1 MEILVDNS
9 SILAVEK
16 TFEHSYHNEK
26 RENIKFSSNAQ
37 FINANTLEVTH
48 EHLQKDCIIPV
59 WSKDNESTISH
70 VEFIETAYEV
80 MEHIFVGEQIN
91 YPAVR
96 VSHPVRGRIPSAMG
110 KPAIELEEND
120 KTCYYERMAFLI
132 EVPNLKFKIGDNE
145 LALTVGGVRAYN
157 HENLFNKKSE
167 EKFKVFIGFKNKVCT
182 NLCISTDGL
191 KTELKAMTTQEL
203 GSGIFD
209 LIKSFKAERFMD
221 DLKKMPNTMISEHQ
235 FAQVIGRM
243 RMYGIMPQTMKK
255 GIPNLLLTDNMI
267 NSVVKNY
274 YLDEN
279 FSRNLDGSISMWNFY
294 NLLTE
299 SNKSSYIDTFLDRSA
314 NSLAIAQ
321 HLTNS
326 IYHNLN
332 SWYLN

>member
-1 MEILVDNS
+1 MEV
-9 SILAVEK
+9 LAVNPVLAKVAKPANLAEDAK
-16 TFEHSYHNEK
+16 ERIRFTSD
-26 RENIKFSSNAQ
+26 SQ
-37 FINANTLEVTH
+37 FINANTIEVTH
-48 EHLQKDCIIPV
+48 EHLQKDCITPV
-59 WSKDNESTISH
+59 FSKDNESTISH
-70 VEFIETAYEV
+70 VEFIETAFDV
-80 MEHIFVGEQIN
+80 IEHYFSGEQIN

-96 VSHPVRGRIPSAMG
+96 VSHPVKGRVPSAMG
-110 KPAIELEEND
+110 KPAIELEEKD
-120 KTCYYERMAFLI
+120 KTVYYERMAFLI
-132 EVPNLKFKIGDNE
+132 EVPNLKFKVGENE

-203 GSGIFD
+203 GSGIYD
-209 LIKSFKAERFMD
+209 LIKTFKAERFME
-221 DLKKMPNTMISEHQ
+221 DLKKMPNTMISERQ

-267 NSVVKNY
+267 NSVVKDY
-274 YLDEN
+274 YADKN
-279 FSRNLDGSISMWNFY
+279 FSRNPDGSISMWNLY

-314 NSLAIAQ
+314 NSLTIAQ

-326 IYHNLN
+326 ISNNEN